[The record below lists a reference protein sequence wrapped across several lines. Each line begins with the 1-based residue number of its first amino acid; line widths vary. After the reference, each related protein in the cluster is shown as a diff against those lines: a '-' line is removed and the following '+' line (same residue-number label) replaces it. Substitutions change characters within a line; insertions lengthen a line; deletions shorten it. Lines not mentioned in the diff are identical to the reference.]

1 MRKRHRV
8 QQVAGVLGELLAG
21 EARARW
27 RRGRNGSLDPEELEH
42 GRAQALSSAL
52 ERLGPLYVK
61 VGQVLST
68 RPDIGSM
75 SESMIPGTLVGP
87 TPNSPRY
94 STGAFGFGSHIS
106 IWLGPPRIHRM
117 ITEFLRG

>member
-68 RPDIGSM
+68 RPDIVSPAM
-75 SESMIPGTLVGP
+75 IEALQDLHEQVEVRPFSEFEPVLCA
-87 TPNSPRY
+87 N
-94 STGAFGFGSHIS
+94 
-106 IWLGPPRIHRM
+106 LG
-117 ITEFLRG
+117 GD